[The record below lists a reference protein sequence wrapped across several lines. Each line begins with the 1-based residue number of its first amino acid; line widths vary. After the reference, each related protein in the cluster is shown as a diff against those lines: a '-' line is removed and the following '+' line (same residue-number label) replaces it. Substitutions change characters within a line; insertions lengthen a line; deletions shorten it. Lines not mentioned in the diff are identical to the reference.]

1 MKSKSQALTNQL
13 KVYRADKGLSQTQ
26 LAGLVG
32 VKRQAIYDIESG
44 KYAPNTLIALRLAK
58 HLSCRVEDL
67 FNEEIDDVTS
77 FTLVGPSLAHAAR
90 VSLAR
95 VRGSLIAY
103 PLPGSDPF
111 NTNFE
116 AADGLI
122 SPGQDSIKLLCPP
135 DAPDKTL
142 ILLGCDPAF
151 ALLSAYV
158 SRRAPDMRITYRF
171 ASSLKAV
178 NGLASGHAHL
188 AGTHLHSGTSA
199 HGDNILLAQKS
210 LGQKSATIIGFSQI
224 EEGLI
229 VAPGNPY
236 SIRSLEDLTNPRVRL
251 INRESGAALRILLD
265 DLLEKQ
271 GIPSEKIVGY
281 DDVVRSHMEGVMRVF
296 YRKADAALGFRAVA
310 NMYGLD
316 FVPLISANCELVL
329 PQDLLEHPA
338 MKILLDTLQTRALRD
353 ELKAL
358 AGYDVESTGSIIAKI

>member
-13 KVYRADKGLSQTQ
+13 KVYRTDKGLSQTQ
-26 LAGLVG
+26 LAELVG

-67 FNEEIDDVTS
+67 FNEEIKDVTS
-77 FTLVGPSLAHAAR
+77 FTLVGSSLAHAAR

-111 NTNFE
+111 STNFE

-135 DAPDKTL
+135 DVPDKTL

-158 SRRAPDMRITYRF
+158 SRKAPDMRINYRF

-199 HGDNILLAQKS
+199 HGDNIVLAQKAWDKNLQPLS
-210 LGQKSATIIGFSQI
+210 
-224 EEGLI
+224 
-229 VAPGNPY
+229 
-236 SIRSLEDLTNPRVRL
+236 
-251 INRESGAALRILLD
+251 
-265 DLLEKQ
+265 
-271 GIPSEKIVGY
+271 
-281 DDVVRSHMEGVMRVF
+281 VF
-296 YRKADAALGFRAVA
+296 RK
-310 NMYGLD
+310 
-316 FVPLISANCELVL
+316 
-329 PQDLLEHPA
+329 
-338 MKILLDTLQTRALRD
+338 
-353 ELKAL
+353 LKK
-358 AGYDVESTGSIIAKI
+358 G